1 MRSVRLFFPSCVIE
15 LMNLVTIRSW
25 NFGSGR
31 MSRRFTS
38 PLRGMLLPY
47 AGPVRR
53 RRRTFA
59 RHDRPP
65 PALSLR
71 FLGSVLRAALPT
83 ILDSDRVERA
93 ADDVVAHPGE
103 VLHAP
108 AADEDH
114 GVLLQIVADARDVGR
129 DLDAVGQAHTRNF
142 SECRIGLLRGR
153 GVDARAHAALLRRA
167 LQGRRRL
174 LGALLRASV
183 LDELVDGRHA
193 KRSTSLK
200 LSSRKGK
207 RAIYAARS
215 RVSNSRW
222 RAPLARTSRDHLRR
236 RGRRGQ
242 LLGPLRLVGDRLHS
256 AVLRHP
262 GARRNQAAHDD
273 VLLQAD
279 QAVDLAVDRGLGQ
292 DLGGLL
298 EGGGR
303 DEALGREARLGDAEE
318 ERLGHRRLPALGEH
332 ALVLLLEAPLLHLVA
347 DQEVGVAHLLDAHAA
362 EHLPHDHLD
371 VLVVD
376 THALQAV
383 DLLHLVHQVLG
394 ERLLAEDGE
403 DVVRVRAAVHER
415 LARLHVVALVYA
427 DVLALGDQV
436 LARLAHLGR
445 DHHLTLALGVL
456 AEGHDPVDLAD
467 DRELLRLARLEELG
481 DARQAAGDV
490 LGLGGLAR
498 HLGDDVAR
506 RHALPLEHVQ
516 VRPDRQQVA
525 RLARA
530 DPGRL
535 PPLVLDRHAR
545 PLVDVL
551 GVDDHLGR
559 EPRALVELLLHGD
572 AFEDGAELHHPR
584 TLGEDRDGVRVP
596 LRDHL
601 ATLHL
606 LAVALLE

>member
-1 MRSVRLFFPSCVIE
+1 
-15 LMNLVTIRSW
+15 
-25 NFGSGR
+25 
-31 MSRRFTS
+31 
-38 PLRGMLLPY
+38 
-47 AGPVRR
+47 
-53 RRRTFA
+53 
-59 RHDRPP
+59 
-65 PALSLR
+65 
-71 FLGSVLRAALPT
+71 
-83 ILDSDRVERA
+83 
-93 ADDVVAHPGE
+93 
-103 VLHAP
+103 
-108 AADEDH
+108 
-114 GVLLQIVADARDVGR
+114 
-129 DLDAVGQAHTRNF
+129 
-142 SECRIGLLRGR
+142 
-153 GVDARAHAALLRRA
+153 
-167 LQGRRRL
+167 
-174 LGALLRASV
+174 
-183 LDELVDGRHA
+183 
-193 KRSTSLK
+193 
-200 LSSRKGK
+200 
-207 RAIYAARS
+207 
-215 RVSNSRW
+215 
-222 RAPLARTSRDHLRR
+222 
-236 RGRRGQ
+236 
-242 LLGPLRLVGDRLHS
+242 
-256 AVLRHP
+256 
-262 GARRNQAAHDD
+262 
-273 VLLQAD
+273 
-279 QAVDLAVDRGLGQ
+279 
-292 DLGGLL
+292 
-298 EGGGR
+298 
-303 DEALGREARLGDAEE
+303 
-318 ERLGHRRLPALGEH
+318 
-332 ALVLLLEAPLLHLVA
+332 
-347 DQEVGVAHLLDAHAA
+347 AA

-376 THALQAV
+376 AHALQAV

-415 LARLHVVALVYA
+415 LACLHVVALVDA

-445 DHHLTLALGVL
+445 DDDLPLALGVL
-456 AEGHDPVDLAD
+456 AEGDDAVDLAD

-530 DPGRL
+530 NPGRL

-572 AFEDGAELHHPR
+572 AFEDVAELHHPR

-606 LAVALLE
+606 LAVALLELRAVHHRVALALAFPVGLGVVDDRDLAVALAHHDQVAVLALDRRQVDELDEALVARLERGLLGAPARRAADVERPHGQLRARLAARLRGDDADRLAQVHHVSARPLRAPYVEMKYWSTVSPSRKLAVIGVSMSSPEGLAIRPRMPASWRICCAEPRAPESAIMKIGLKDGMRRTLPSWSGTSWVPSSRSISSAIWSVTSAQMSTTLL